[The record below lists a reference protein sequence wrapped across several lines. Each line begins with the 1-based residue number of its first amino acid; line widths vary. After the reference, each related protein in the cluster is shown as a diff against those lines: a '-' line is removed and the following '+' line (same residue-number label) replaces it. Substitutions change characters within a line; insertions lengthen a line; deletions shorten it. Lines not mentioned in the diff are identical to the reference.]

1 MERNPRGQ
9 GDRAARTRRIKC
21 SRRGRAEDD
30 RSTLCNDCRT
40 RRRPAHLPTH
50 PFSLSFVSPRRAPL
64 FLFGLCPPTLY
75 LWFPLHVRDLTLNPP
90 LLPPAPKARN
100 DDDDLFL
107 WIAIIVAPPSSPVC
121 VCLCCV
127 LCKLGVRMRTR
138 EEEDQADRYVF
149 GTLTALM
156 LLYLGNTLYK
166 YLRYKKSLQKHT
178 SESLLQQHQE
188 TSLPPAGQQQQQQQ
202 GANKEE

>member
-1 MERNPRGQ
+1 
-9 GDRAARTRRIKC
+9 
-21 SRRGRAEDD
+21 
-30 RSTLCNDCRT
+30 
-40 RRRPAHLPTH
+40 
-50 PFSLSFVSPRRAPL
+50 
-64 FLFGLCPPTLY
+64 
-75 LWFPLHVRDLTLNPP
+75 
-90 LLPPAPKARN
+90 
-100 DDDDLFL
+100 
-107 WIAIIVAPPSSPVC
+107 
-121 VCLCCV
+121 
-127 LCKLGVRMRTR
+127 MRTR

-188 TSLPPAGQQQQQQQ
+188 TSLPPAGQQQQQQ